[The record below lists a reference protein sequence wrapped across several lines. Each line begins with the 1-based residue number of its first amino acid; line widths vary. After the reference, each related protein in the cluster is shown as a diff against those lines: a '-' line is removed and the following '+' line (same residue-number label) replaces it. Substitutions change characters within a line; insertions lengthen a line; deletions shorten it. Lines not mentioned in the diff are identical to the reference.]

1 MKESNCRNRKMNG
14 VCNYHQGK
22 AEEEEEEAELKKRN
36 LPTLSPGILY
46 SLSSHL
52 SNQRDPLL
60 ADGSNFFGKCG
71 VSNSLFGTNPV
82 ILLGGFKEVELNL
95 EQPPTICH
103 ISAYFCIF
111 LNIFAYHGI
120 LRSMTYCA

>member
-1 MKESNCRNRKMNG
+1 M
-14 VCNYHQGK
+14 
-22 AEEEEEEAELKKRN
+22 
-36 LPTLSPGILY
+36 I
-46 SLSSHL
+46 
-52 SNQRDPLL
+52 

-103 ISAYFCIF
+103 I
-111 LNIFAYHGI
+111 FAYLCIPWHIAEYGI
-120 LRSMTYCA
+120 LCIARSRGLLNSDPPESLAHQFSALGVSKMLSFKVHTQVFFRHESGVLEN